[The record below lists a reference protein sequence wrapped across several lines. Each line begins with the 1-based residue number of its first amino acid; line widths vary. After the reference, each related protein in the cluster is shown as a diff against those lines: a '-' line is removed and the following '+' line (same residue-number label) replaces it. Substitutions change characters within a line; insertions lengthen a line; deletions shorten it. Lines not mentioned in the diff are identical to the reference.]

1 MHASSAEGHDGPS
14 IAQRSAGSD
23 WPGGGEAQ
31 LIGGRYR
38 LVTPIGRGA
47 MGGVWSAR
55 DELLDRE
62 VAVKEVRLPPSLSE
76 TERDNGYQRILRE
89 GTRRAG
95 SVTRAWPRFTT
106 SSKNVGARG
115 LSWNSS
121 GAVP

>member
-23 WPGGGEAQ
+23 WPGGGETQ
-31 LIGGRYR
+31 LTGGRYR

-47 MGGVWSAR
+47 MGVVWSAR

-76 TERDNGYQRILRE
+76 TERDNGYQRTLRE
-89 GTRRAG
+89 AHGGPAQSPG
-95 SVTRAWPRFTT
+95 VAA
-106 SSKNVGARG
+106 VYDVVEERG
-115 LSWNSS
+115 R
-121 GAVP
+121 P